1 MRTLMIACAGVI
13 VLIAVTAALADR
25 GEVAIL
31 KSRAGNQYWI
41 GTRLW
46 VVEVDGA
53 IYVRGPNHSGWVERV
68 RANPEVLLTRGE
80 ATAQYHAAT
89 SSDAR
94 SLAAV
99 ERAIAEKYGRAERW
113 LDRVFDGSDPIAVRL
128 ESNGAHA
135 GSSP

>member
-1 MRTLMIACAGVI
+1 MRTVMIASAGVI
-13 VLIAVTAALADR
+13 VLIAITAALADR

-31 KSRAGNQYWI
+31 KSRSGNQFWI

-68 RANPEVLLTRGE
+68 RADPEVWLTRGE

-89 SSDAR
+89 SADAG
-94 SLAAV
+94 SLATV
-99 ERAIAEKYGRAERW
+99 ERAIAEKYGVTERW
-113 LDRVFDGSDPIAVRL
+113 LDRLFDGSDPIAVRL
-128 ESNGAHA
+128 ESNGAPA

>member
-13 VLIAVTAALADR
+13 VLIAITAALADK
-25 GEVAIL
+25 GEVVIL
-31 KSRAGNQYWI
+31 KSRNGNQYGI

-80 ATAQYHAAT
+80 ATAWYHAAT
-89 SSDAR
+89 SSDTR
-94 SLAAV
+94 SPAAV
-99 ERAIAEKYGRAERW
+99 ERAIVEKYGSAERW
-113 LDRVFDGSDPIAVRL
+113 LDRVFDAWDPIAVRL
-128 ESNGAHA
+128 ESNGAPA